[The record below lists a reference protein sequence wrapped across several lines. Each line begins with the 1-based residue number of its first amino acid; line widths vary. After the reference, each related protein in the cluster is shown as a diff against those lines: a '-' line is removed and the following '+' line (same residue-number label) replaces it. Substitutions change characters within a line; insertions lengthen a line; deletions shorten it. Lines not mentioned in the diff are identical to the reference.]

1 MKVSVR
7 VNVSYNYTIDI
18 PDDTAAADIVENADT
33 DDPVYK
39 DISRILSRNPNV
51 DDYDAYTVSII
62 NDETGDYLYEY

>member
-7 VNVSYNYTIDI
+7 VNVTYYYTMDI
-18 PDDTAAADIVENADT
+18 QDDTAAADIVEIADT

-39 DISRILSRNPNV
+39 DISRILNSNPKV
-51 DDYDAYTVSII
+51 DDYDAYTTSIV

>member
-7 VNVSYNYTIDI
+7 VNVSYSYTIDI
-18 PDDTAAADIVENADT
+18 PDDTAAADIVETADT

-39 DISRILSRNPNV
+39 DISRILNSNPNV
-51 DDYDAYTVSII
+51 DDYDAYTVSVI